1 MLVGYA
7 RVSTVEQNL
16 QLQLDA
22 LDRAGCERIFADKLS
37 GSTLQRPGLT
47 EAMNYLREGD
57 CLAVWKLDRLGRTM
71 RGLIDFVDEL
81 QCKRINFQS
90 LTDGINTESATG
102 RFFFH
107 LIAALAQ
114 MERELLIERTQA
126 GLLAA
131 RKAGRK
137 GGRPRVMTKNM
148 LLKAEQMVKELPLR
162 EAAKE
167 LGVSV
172 ATLYRWFPPVKVIK
186 TVNREDLLL
195 NGDNGSLN
203 RGSKLLN

>member
-1 MLVGYA
+1 
-7 RVSTVEQNL
+7 
-16 QLQLDA
+16 
-22 LDRAGCERIFADKLS
+22 
-37 GSTLQRPGLT
+37 
-47 EAMNYLREGD
+47 MNYLREGD

>member
-1 MLVGYA
+1 
-7 RVSTVEQNL
+7 VSTVDQNL

-22 LDRAGCERIFADKLS
+22 LERAGCEKIFADKLS

-71 RGLIDFVDEL
+71 RGLIDFVDQLER
-81 QCKRINFQS
+81 KRINFRS
-90 LTDGINTESATG
+90 LTDGINTENATG

-107 LIAALAQ
+107 LMAALAQ

-126 GLLAA
+126 GLVAA

-137 GGRPRVMTKNM
+137 GGRPRVMTQNM
-148 LLKAEQMVKELPLR
+148 LLKAELLVKDLPLR

-172 ATLYRWFPPVKVIK
+172 ATLYRWFPQVKVIK
-186 TVNREDLLL
+186 TVTGEDLLL
-195 NGDNGSLN
+195 DGGNGSLN
-203 RGSKLLN
+203 EDLNF

>member
-22 LDRAGCERIFADKLS
+22 LERAECEKIFADKLS

-71 RGLIDFVDEL
+71 RGLIDFLDQL
-81 QCKRINFQS
+81 QRKRINFQS
-90 LTDGINTESATG
+90 LTDGINTETATG
-102 RFFFH
+102 RVFFH
-107 LIAALAQ
+107 LMAALAQ

-126 GLLAA
+126 GLVAA
-131 RKAGRK
+131 RKAGRQRRMATSDDQK
-137 GGRPRVMTKNM
+137 P
-148 LLKAEQMVKELPLR
+148 
-162 EAAKE
+162 
-167 LGVSV
+167 V
-172 ATLYRWFPPVKVIK
+172 ATLYRWFPPVKVTK
-186 TVNREDLLL
+186 TVRDEDSLLDS
-195 NGDNGSLN
+195 GNGSLN
-203 RGSKLLN
+203 QGSKLLN

>member
-22 LDRAGCERIFADKLS
+22 LERAGCEKIFADKLS
-37 GSTLQRPGLT
+37 GSTLQRPGLG

-71 RGLIDFVDEL
+71 RGLIDFVDQL
-81 QCKRINFQS
+81 QRKRINFQS

-107 LIAALAQ
+107 LMAALAQ

-126 GLLAA
+126 GLVAA

-137 GGRPRVMTKNM
+137 CGRPRVMTQNM
-148 LLKAEQMVKELPLR
+148 LLKAELLVKDLPLR

-172 ATLYRWFPPVKVIK
+172 ATLYRWFPQVKVIR
-186 TVNREDLLL
+186 TVTGEDSLLD
-195 NGDNGSLN
+195 GGNGSLN
-203 RGSKLLN
+203 EDLNF